1 MGPDHRNHLMHMT
14 DLQPSG
20 LRARIRRS
28 ALPGVLALCV
38 LFAVAVA
45 GAGCTRSSANANAS
59 KADREATLRQIASDY
74 LRSEDLVQAQAALD
88 KLGVANPGQL
98 LLSLAEADIVAGR
111 GRDEIEPLAQLVD
124 ALGIHSPKL
133 VAYLAPTVTP
143 TVTPVPPTATA
154 LPPTATLI
162 PTATA
167 EPPTAT
173 AEPPTVTPT
182 SEPQQAR
189 VIADSAINLRSGPGR
204 TYPVI
209 GQMRAGQELAIVARN
224 ASGDWWQLDWDG
236 QGQAWV
242 AGTVVS
248 VLGPIDTVTVAQNIP
263 TPPPQATAAPRPT
276 AAPTAPPKPSTEF
289 VVQSLRLRS
298 VGEDSQRCDGGDHN
312 IFVTVIDAAGNAM
325 DNVRVREVFT
335 GQIQVTGVQG
345 KGSGRVQ
352 YDIYRGGG
360 GQVEIVNEANE
371 RISDVSRG
379 MSDDWPDFDL
389 MKAAGYCNCKP
400 HLDDASCEADLRN
413 KTYLFAV
420 GHYAYE
426 VVFRRTY

>member
-1 MGPDHRNHLMHMT
+1 MHMT
-14 DLQPSG
+14 YLPPGG
-20 LRARIRRS
+20 LRARIRQ
-28 ALPGVLALCV
+28 AGLPGLLALCI
-38 LFAVAVA
+38 LCAVAVA
-45 GAGCTRSSANANAS
+45 GAGCTRSSGNAS
-59 KADREATLRQIASDY
+59 TSISDREATLRQIASDY
-74 LRSEDLVQAQAALD
+74 TRSEDLAQAQAALD

-98 LLSLAEADIVAGR
+98 LLSLVETDISAGR
-111 GRDEIEPLAQLVD
+111 SDDEIEPLAKLVD

-133 VAYLAPTVTP
+133 VAYLASTATP
-143 TVTPVPPTATA
+143 TVAPVPPTATA

-162 PTATA
+162 PTATSQPPTPTP
-167 EPPTAT
+167 PPTAT
-173 AEPPTVTPT
+173 LTP
-182 SEPQQAR
+182 EPQQAR
-189 VIADSAINLRSGPGR
+189 VVATSNINLRSGPGR
-204 TYPVI
+204 AYPVV
-209 GQMRAGQELAIVARN
+209 GQMRTGQELAIIARN
-224 ASGDWWQLDWDG
+224 ASGDWWQLDWQG

-248 VLGPIDTVTVAQNIP
+248 VLGPIDTVAIAQNIP
-263 TPPPQATAAPRPT
+263 TPPPQPTAAPRPT
-276 AAPTAPPKPSTEF
+276 AAPTTPPQPSIPY
-289 VVQSLRLRS
+289 VVQSVRLRS
-298 VGEDSQRCDGGDHN
+298 VGEDAQRCDGGDHN
-312 IFVTVIDAAGNAM
+312 IFVTVIDAAGNAL
-325 DNVRVREVFT
+325 DNVRVREIFT

-371 RISDVSRG
+371 RISDPSRG

-400 HLDDASCEADLRN
+400 HPDDASCEADLRN

>member
-1 MGPDHRNHLMHMT
+1 MT

-38 LFAVAVA
+38 LLAVTVA
-45 GAGCTRSSANANAS
+45 GAGCTRSSANANPS
-59 KADREATLRQIASDY
+59 QADREATLRQIASDY
-74 LRSEDLVQAQAALD
+74 LRSEDLAQAQAALD

-111 GRDEIEPLAQLVD
+111 GRADIEPLAQLVD

-133 VAYLAPTVTP
+133 IAYLAPTAMP

-162 PTATA
+162 PTATS

-173 AEPPTVTPT
+173 AEPPTATPT
-182 SEPQQAR
+182 PEPQQAR
-189 VIADSAINLRSGPGR
+189 VISDSAINLRSGPGR
-204 TYPVI
+204 AYPVI
-209 GQMRAGQELAIVARN
+209 GQMRAGQELPIIGRN
-224 ASGDWWQLDWDG
+224 ASGDWWQLAWQG
-236 QGQAWV
+236 QAQAWV

-248 VLGPIDTVTVAQNIP
+248 VLGPIDTVAVAQNIP
-263 TPPPQATAAPRPT
+263 APPPQPTAAPRPT
-276 AAPTAPPKPSTEF
+276 AAPQPPAGPTAAPKPSTEF

-312 IFVTVIDAAGNAM
+312 IFVTVVDAAGNAM
-325 DNVRVREVFT
+325 DNVRVREIFT

-352 YDIYRGGG
+352 FDIYRGGG
-360 GQVEIVNEANE
+360 GQIEIVNGADE

-400 HLDDASCEADLRN
+400 HPDDASCEADLRN